1 VRTLEWLDRAKD
13 LWWLGGIL
21 LAILA
26 ALWRLAIQTNK
37 SKERL
42 EQVSTNKEAIQAL
55 QADMVGMKDDISD
68 IKEGVDKQSEDM
80 AAVLGALQSIMIALN
95 DRNCDIGSARDKF
108 NDYLAHR

>member
-1 VRTLEWLDRAKD
+1 MEWLDTIKGF
-13 LWWLGGIL
+13 WWLGGIL

-68 IKEGVDKQSEDM
+68 IKEGVEQQHRDT
-80 AAVLGALQSIMIALN
+80 AAIFQVLQAMVSALDSKECN
-95 DRNCDIGSARDKF
+95 IGSAREKF
-108 NDYLAHR
+108 NSHLANR

>member
-1 VRTLEWLDRAKD
+1 MEWIAPVKD
-13 LWWLGGIL
+13 FWWLFGVL

-26 ALWRLAIQTNK
+26 ALWKLAVQTNK

-68 IKEGVDKQSEDM
+68 IKEGVEQQHRDT
-80 AAVLGALQSIMIALN
+80 AAIFQVLQAMVSALDSKDCN
-95 DRNCDIGSARDKF
+95 IGSAREKF
-108 NDYLAHR
+108 NSHLANR

>member
-1 VRTLEWLDRAKD
+1 MEWIGPVKD
-13 LWWLGGIL
+13 FWWLFGVL

-37 SKERL
+37 SKESL
-42 EQVSTNKEAIQAL
+42 SQVATNKEAIDAL
-55 QADMVGMKDDISD
+55 KSEISTIKDDISD
-68 IKEGVDKQSEDM
+68 IKDGVDKQSEDM

-108 NDYLAHR
+108 NEYLAHR